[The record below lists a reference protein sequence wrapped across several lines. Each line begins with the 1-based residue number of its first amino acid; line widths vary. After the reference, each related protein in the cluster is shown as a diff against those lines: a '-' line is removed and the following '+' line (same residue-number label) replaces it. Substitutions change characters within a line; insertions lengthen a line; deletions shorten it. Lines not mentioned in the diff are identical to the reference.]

1 MVPRSRAAADG
12 KMRAL
17 AAGAA
22 IVRGELES
30 GGA

>member
-1 MVPRSRAAADG
+1 MVPRSRASASG

-22 IVRGELES
+22 IVREEL
-30 GGA
+30 GG